1 MKTNTGM
8 KLKIEKKNSPTSP
21 YPCSPDLLP
30 GEKTKTNTETRT
42 DVETKTKKKI
52 STRLVE
58 MRQGKDK
65 GICLTKTETSKK
77 TKKKTST
84 TSPTCSKEHYIN

>member
-8 KLKIEKKNSPTSP
+8 KLKTDKNNSPTSP

-58 MRQGKDK
+58 MIQGKDK
-65 GICLTKTETSKK
+65 GICQTKTETSKK
-77 TKKKTST
+77 ARKKN
-84 TSPTCSKEHYIN
+84 INHLPDLLP